1 MLSQDKV
8 EQCIDPRLGGGYLL
22 NDVRK
27 VTILLNKR
35 AFIFLCVCVVLDL
48 VWQTDRFCCCT
59 VFTRRA
65 RVPA

>member
-27 VTILLNKR
+27 MASVAALCLQDEPEFRPEMSIVVEALSLLLNSK
-35 AFIFLCVCVVLDL
+35 
-48 VWQTDRFCCCT
+48 
-59 VFTRRA
+59 
-65 RVPA
+65 